1 LLNQKQALAKLRA
14 ELEGRKE
21 KICWYCKRFR
31 YLAQNCRN
39 KKKKRKKKLISQNKL
54 KMLASRVMR
63 CEVEDV
69 IIKRQEVEEEKVVK
83 CFRYWGEEHYMLQ
96 W

>member
-1 LLNQKQALAKLRA
+1 
-14 ELEGRKE
+14 
-21 KICWYCKRFR
+21 
-31 YLAQNCRN
+31 
-39 KKKKRKKKLISQNKL
+39 
-54 KMLASRVMR
+54 MLASRVMR